1 MNVIVSNKYQ
11 SLLATLDIDI
21 IKSINGEFEIED
33 LISQFTNF
41 YFNKMILDITA
52 IKNYEDVSTLQTLSV
67 NMDVNNIILLLDDS
81 EVVNSPR
88 YLSSLVSMGIYNFTR
103 NVDAVKFLIENPNS
117 YKDVAQY
124 HQLNMVMDD
133 SDEEEVEQQS
143 DKKEKRNKNNKETEN
158 KSNSIR
164 IIGIK
169 NVTEHAGSTTLTYLL
184 KKQLEKKYDVV
195 AVEVDN
201 SDFVYLN
208 DQSLKN
214 TNHFEL
220 QKFISN
226 NYDKDVILIDL
237 NDESMD
243 DYCSDVLYLIEPGLI
258 KLNKLIRKDP
268 KIFEKLKGKKIIL
281 NRSVLDNTDVED
293 FENESNSNVYYNIP
307 YLDDKLDNFVE
318 LEYLLQKLGFF
329 TEEENGKN
337 GKLFNIFK

>member
-1 MNVIVSNKYQ
+1 MNVKVVNRYE
-11 SLLATLDIDI
+11 SLLNNIDVDI
-21 IKSINGEFEIED
+21 IKSVSGVFTPSD
-33 LISQFTNF
+33 LLAQFNNF
-41 YFNKMILDITA
+41 FYNKMILDITA
-52 IKNYEDVSTLQTLSV
+52 IENYENITTMQELSV
-67 NMDVNNIILLLDDS
+67 NMDMSKVVILLDDS
-81 EVVNSPR
+81 KVVNNPK
-88 YLSSLVSMGIYNFTR
+88 YLSALVSMGIYNFTR